1 MAARNSDGIRQTISA
16 GVLEIVLD
24 RPEVLNAMDTA
35 VHRAI
40 IGAIAAAEENP
51 DVGAVLIRGE
61 GRAFSSGSDLKE
73 IGQLV
78 GEAEQRYV
86 ELDFSTKN
94 IVAMSTKPTVA
105 AIHGYCLGGWLELAL
120 ACDIRLGADDA
131 IFGMPEVSLGS
142 LPGSGGLQRLPEVV
156 GVGIATE
163 WILTGRRVPAAEAWQ
178 RGLVSQ
184 LYPVDTLVAE
194 ARALAEKLAG
204 QSLLAMRLARVAIRP
219 APLSHRSLVGT
230 FQALAGDMAHRQDSY
245 RKTTERFSQ

>member
-105 AIHGYCLGGWLELAL
+105 AIHGYCLGGGLELAL

-163 WILTGRRVPAAEAWQ
+163 WILTGRRVPATEAWQ

-184 LYPVDTLVAE
+184 LYPVETLVAE

>member
-105 AIHGYCLGGWLELAL
+105 AIHGYCLGGGLELAL

>member
-1 MAARNSDGIRQTISA
+1 M
-16 GVLEIVLD
+16 
-24 RPEVLNAMDTA
+24 
-35 VHRAI
+35 
-40 IGAIAAAEENP
+40 
-51 DVGAVLIRGE
+51 
-61 GRAFSSGSDLKE
+61 
-73 IGQLV
+73 

-105 AIHGYCLGGWLELAL
+105 AIHGYCLGGGLELAL
-120 ACDIRLGADDA
+120 ACDIRLGSDDA

-163 WILTGRRVPAAEAWQ
+163 WILTGRHVPAAEAWQ
-178 RGLVSQ
+178 RGLVSH
-184 LYPVDTLVAE
+184 LYPVNTLLTE

-230 FQALAGDMAHRQDSY
+230 FQALAGDMTHRQDSY
-245 RKTTERFSQ
+245 RKTTERFSP